1 MPAKTTKPDPDTPA
15 LTDELAEEVAAEEL
29 EYPEGTP
36 ELRAVHQLPRK
47 DRPAY
52 YKAMAEIAKWQKGST
67 PIIDPE
73 QDEREMD
80 EKLLDISEKMEML
93 AAIED
98 LLASVAA
105 RPEAFREWA
114 LNVPD
119 SVLARAFNVYQRK
132 AQPGE
137 APSSPS

>member
-1 MPAKTTKPDPDTPA
+1 MPAKTKPEPDAPA

-52 YKAMAEIAKWQKGST
+52 YKAMAEIAKWQKGSA
-67 PIIDPE
+67 PLVDPE
-73 QDEREMD
+73 SDERDMD
-80 EKLLDISEKMEML
+80 EKLVDISEKMEML

-98 LLASVAA
+98 LLAVVAA
-105 RPEAFREWA
+105 DESTFREWA
-114 LNVPD
+114 LNAPD
-119 SVLARAFNVYQRK
+119 STLARAFNVYQRK

>member
-1 MPAKTTKPDPDTPA
+1 MPAKTKPEPDAPA
-15 LTDELAEEVAAEEL
+15 LTDELAEEVAAESL
-29 EYPEGTP
+29 EYPEGCP

-52 YKAMAEIAKWQKGST
+52 YKAMAEIAKWQKGMT
-67 PIIDPE
+67 PIVDPK
-73 QDEREMD
+73 DDDRDMD
-80 EKLLDISEKMEML
+80 VKLLDISEKMEMI

-98 LLASVAA
+98 LLAAVAA
-105 RPEAFREWA
+105 DESAFREWA

-119 SVLARAFNVYQRK
+119 SVLTRAFNVYQRK